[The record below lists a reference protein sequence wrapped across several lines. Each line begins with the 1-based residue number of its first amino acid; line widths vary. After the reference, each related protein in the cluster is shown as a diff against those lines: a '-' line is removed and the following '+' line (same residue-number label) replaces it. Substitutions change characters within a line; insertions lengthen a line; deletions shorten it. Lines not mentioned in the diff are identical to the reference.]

1 MAELWNT
8 IILEP
13 VLNSLI
19 AMCTVLGGNFGL
31 AIIVL
36 TVVVRLIM
44 FPLTV
49 RQTQSTKAMQSLQPK
64 MQELQKKYAKNQQKL
79 QQEMMKL
86 YKEAGIN
93 PLGCLWPMLIQLPIW
108 IALYQSIMHA
118 LAATP
123 ENLLNLSQ
131 HLYSWAAVG
140 QAVPL
145 NEHFLWL
152 RLSRPDPNLILA
164 ILVGGTMWVQQKMV
178 TPPTA
183 DPRQRSMTS
192 MTTMMMPLMFGF
204 FTLSFPSGLALYWVV
219 SNIIGIIIQYFV
231 SGGWGYLR
239 APSAPQPT
247 PAQKPMPTQ
256 KIPPPAVQPSKTAQ
270 KATEESKA
278 IKKASEEKKRGL
290 FGR

>member
-36 TVVVRLIM
+36 TVIVRLIL

-49 RQTQSTKAMQSLQPK
+49 RQTQSTKAMQTLQPRI
-64 MQELQKKYAKNQQKL
+64 QELQKKYAKNQQKL

-108 IALYQSIMHA
+108 IALYQSIMQA

-123 ENLLNLSQ
+123 ENLLSLSQ
-131 HLYSWAAVG
+131 HLYSWSAVG

-145 NEHFLWL
+145 NDHFLWL

-178 TPPTA
+178 TPPAA

-239 APSAPQPT
+239 TPSAPK
-247 PAQKPMPTQ
+247 PAPDQKASPPQKPMPAEQ
-256 KIPPPAVQPSKTAQ
+256 QSKVLKQASEQ
-270 KATEESKA
+270 SKA
-278 IKKASEEKKRGL
+278 IKSEEKKRGL

>member
-19 AMCTVLGGNFGL
+19 AMCTVLGGSFGL
-31 AIIVL
+31 AIIAL
-36 TVVVRLIM
+36 TVIVRLIM

-108 IALYQSIMHA
+108 IALYQAIMQA

-178 TPPTA
+178 TAPAT
-183 DPRQRSMTS
+183 DPRQQSMTR

-219 SNIIGIIIQYFV
+219 SNVIGIIIQYFV

-256 KIPPPAVQPSKTAQ
+256 KIPPPAVQPSKAAQ

-278 IKKASEEKKRGL
+278 IKKASEEKKRGP

>member
-19 AMCTVLGGNFGL
+19 ALCTVLGGSFGL

-36 TVVVRLIM
+36 TVIVRLIL

-49 RQTQSTKAMQSLQPK
+49 RQTQSTKAMQTLQPK
-64 MQELQKKYAKNQQKL
+64 IQELQKKYAKNQQKL

-108 IALYQSIMHA
+108 IALYQSIMQA

-123 ENLLNLSQ
+123 ENLLSLSQ

-178 TPPTA
+178 TPPAA
-183 DPRQRSMTS
+183 DPRQQSMTS
-192 MTTMMMPLMFGF
+192 MTTLMMPLMFGL

-219 SNIIGIIIQYFV
+219 SNIIGIIIQYFIT
-231 SGGWGYLR
+231 GGWGYLR
-239 APSAPQPT
+239 SPSPLRQAPAQKISP
-247 PAQKPMPTQ
+247 PAQKPMPAEQ
-256 KIPPPAVQPSKTAQ
+256 QSKML
-270 KATEESKA
+270 
-278 IKKASEEKKRGL
+278 KKASEQSKTIKQASGEKKRGL